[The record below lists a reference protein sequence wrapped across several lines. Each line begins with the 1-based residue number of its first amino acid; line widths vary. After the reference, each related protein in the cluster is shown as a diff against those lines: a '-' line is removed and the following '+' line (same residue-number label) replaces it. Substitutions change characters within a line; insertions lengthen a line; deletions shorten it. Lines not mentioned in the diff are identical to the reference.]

1 MTDCDVANDRAE
13 CCCLRPGLKI
23 HLSHQQIE
31 MNLSYIVTLAFY
43 FGIALHFVGAY
54 SPNTCIRCQNTNR
67 CKPPK
72 CVCCSDDMPLPY
84 KEIPQMVFFT
94 FDDAIT
100 PQVAGFYR
108 QLFYSSRR
116 NPNGCPVS
124 MTLFI
129 SHSNTVYSLVRE
141 FYQKGMEIASHS
153 VSHGHPKAST
163 FKDEA
168 NKQKQNLARMARI
181 PHTRIK
187 GWRSPFLEPLGDA
200 QPNML
205 QELGYSYDATLTISK
220 KTLDEKPPVPFTLD
234 YGWPYD
240 CKIKPCPKQRHR
252 GFWEVPVISLMDYLQ
267 RFDCV
272 YVDGCNNPPPDEEAA
287 FRFLWDNFQS
297 YYKTNRAPFG
307 INMHASWFFYPD
319 RLKAMDRFI
328 RELVLLDDVY
338 IVSVKQVIDWLRNPV
353 RLHDIKSFEPWGCNN
368 GNKSTT
374 STKSAF
380 DLRNQKIEQRL
391 KELRRQRFEK
401 QEIDFLQN
409 HRTWEM
415 QQAAKKAGKYS
426 RYANSRR
433 PMPLGPSTTMYS
445 KQLRP
450 NVSPSRTSS
459 AMTWQQMLM
468 AHARKQHVN
477 SRKIQRPSYSKSR
490 MSTAVNLNTKHV
502 NQLDNRRMVRPVN
515 KNSNPRQKQ
524 IMLKERKRIREQQRI
539 AAQNRLKEAKRLEKK
554 GLITKNDKMK
564 HPVNKQR
571 QQNTKPVLQKMEL
584 RQINK
589 VSHHNQRTPKHTQ
602 RNSRPTQHQP
612 RPTHNNIK
620 PLKRNFTP
628 VHGISRPRQTKH
640 KSTNSTQGIH
650 KKSTIVF
657 LQSKNKRMNSNS
669 PITSF
674 RYSPKPR
681 VSSKTK
687 MLQLKPHSQNTVYKH
702 LTTQRQIK
710 RRQNIRQVPVLR
722 KPKMIETIQKPV
734 QRRRIQPN
742 TLALRKQNI
751 RGKQK
756 LHIKDRIEYNKTRS
770 GSRKKA
776 PMSKLKLVGR
786 SWNLFNMKP
795 SEMKFPW
802 QKWILGDVK
811 EQIAEILKLNVT
823 NNHKGVVKRKK
834 SNDLSKAK
842 VRTKALH
849 TLKKNE
855 TKNSDILPLTR
866 TLGIEQNTSNPI
878 ILSARNKTVVE
889 QTVKLDVKLSEKEHI
904 LSKSV
909 SNGNKCR
916 QEVNCFSPKCFCMT
930 NKNPFNMKTNDIP
943 QIVYVTIEGDIN
955 FLSYS
960 KMRSLFKAQRINP
973 NGCPIGSTFFISE
986 QGTSYSLARNLQRY
1000 GTEIAMN
1007 GVQKKGYMN
1016 IESMKI
1022 DIDRQIKNIAKRIV
1036 NTHKSLIGWR
1046 SPDLKV
1052 LGDDQFELFE
1062 NKSIYDASLVLDRS
1076 MKVWPFTLDYGLTK
1090 HCKDMTTC
1098 NIHKHPGI
1106 FEVPIIPLFGYNKSE
1121 PCDYADTCFNQP
1133 KSSEDTFQYLLKNFE
1148 KYYYGNRA
1156 PFGLHLTQKWFHWSF
1171 NKNLAGLSKFFDRL
1185 LEYND
1190 VYMVNISDMLKWVK
1204 NPTKISEISNSEIW
1218 NC

>member
-1 MTDCDVANDRAE
+1 
-13 CCCLRPGLKI
+13 
-23 HLSHQQIE
+23 
-31 MNLSYIVTLAFY
+31 MNLTYIVTWAFY
-43 FGIALHFVGAY
+43 FGIALHFVGAH
-54 SPNTCIRCQNTNR
+54 SPNTCSRCQNTNS

-100 PQVAGFYR
+100 PHVAGFYR
-108 QLFYSSRR
+108 QLFDSSRR

-220 KTLDEKPPVPFTLD
+220 KSLDEKPPVPFTLD

-328 RELVLLDDVY
+328 RELVLLDDVF

-353 RLHDIKSFEPWGCNN
+353 RLHDINSFEPWGCNN

-433 PMPLGPSTTMYS
+433 TMPLGSSTTMYA

-477 SRKIQRPSYSKSR
+477 SRRPNYNKSR
-490 MSTAVNLNTKHV
+490 MSTAVNFNTKHV
-502 NQLDNRRMVRPVN
+502 NQLDNRRLVRPVD

-524 IMLKERKRIREQQRI
+524 IMIKEQKRIREQQRI
-539 AAQNRLKEAKRLEKK
+539 AAQNRLKEKQRLEKE
-554 GLITKNDKMK
+554 GLITKNDQMK
-564 HPVNKQR
+564 RPINYQPKQR
-571 QQNTKPVLQKMEL
+571 TKPVLQKTEL
-584 RQINK
+584 RPINK

-602 RNSRPTQHQP
+602 RNSSPPQHKPRPSRQKPRPSHHKPRPTQHKPRPSHHKP
-612 RPTHNNIK
+612 RPTHNDIK
-620 PLKRNFTP
+620 LLTRNFRP
-628 VHGISRPRQTKH
+628 VHGISRPRKTKH
-640 KSTNSTQGIH
+640 MSTNSTQGIH
-650 KKSTIVF
+650 KKSIVF
-657 LQSKNKRMNSNS
+657 LQNKNKRLNSNS

-674 RYSPKPR
+674 RYRPKSR

-687 MLQLKPHSQNTVYKH
+687 TLQLKPRAQNTVYKH
-702 LTTQRQIK
+702 LTTQTQMK
-710 RRQNIRQVPVLR
+710 RRQNLPQAPVSR
-722 KPKMIETIQKPV
+722 KPKMKETIQKPV
-734 QRRRIQPN
+734 QRRRIKPN
-742 TLALRKQNI
+742 KLA
-751 RGKQK
+751 
-756 LHIKDRIEYNKTRS
+756 S
-770 GSRKKA
+770 
-776 PMSKLKLVGR
+776 MSKIKLVGR

-811 EQIAEILKLNVT
+811 EQQSEILKQNVT
-823 NNHKGVVKRKK
+823 NYHEGMVRRNKLNG
-834 SNDLSKAK
+834 LSKDK
-842 VRTKALH
+842 FRSMTLH
-849 TLKKNE
+849 TLEKNE
-855 TKNSDILPLTR
+855 TNTSDILPSTR
-866 TLGIEQNTSNPI
+866 TVGIEQNTSNPI
-878 ILSARNKTVVE
+878 ILSARNKTDVE

-930 NKNPFNMKTNDIP
+930 NKNPFSMKTNDIP

-973 NGCPIGSTFFISE
+973 NGCPIGSTFFVSE
-986 QGTSYSLARNLQRY
+986 QGTSYSLARNLKRY

-1007 GVQKKGYMN
+1007 GMQRKGYMN
-1016 IESMKI
+1016 IESMKV
-1022 DIDRQIKNIAKRIV
+1022 DIDRQMKNIEKRIG
-1036 NTHKSLIGWR
+1036 NTNKSLIGWR
-1046 SPDLKV
+1046 SPNLKV

-1090 HCKDMTTC
+1090 HCKDMTSC
-1098 NIHKHPGI
+1098 DIHKHPGI

-1121 PCDYADTCFNQP
+1121 PCEYADTCFNQP
-1133 KSSEDTFQYLLKNFE
+1133 KSSEDTFQYLFKNFE
-1148 KYYYGNRA
+1148 KYYHSNRA

-1171 NKNLAGLSKFFDRL
+1171 NKNLAGLSKFFDRI

-1204 NPTKISEISNSEIW
+1204 NPTQISEITNSEIW